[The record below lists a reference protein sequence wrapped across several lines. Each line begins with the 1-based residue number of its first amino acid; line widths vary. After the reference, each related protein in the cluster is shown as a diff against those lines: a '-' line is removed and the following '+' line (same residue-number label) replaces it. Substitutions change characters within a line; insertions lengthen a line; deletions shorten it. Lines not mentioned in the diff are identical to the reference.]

1 MAVSKEDIKN
11 LIKIFEQSDWQEMR
25 LEVGGLKLMVSKSGE
40 AARAVPAPM
49 VAPAATSQAIP
60 TPSATVAAA
69 PAPLALAANQ
79 WLIKAPNL
87 GAFWRQPKPGAPAYV
102 EIGQTIDEDT
112 TVCLIEVMKLFT
124 PVKPGIRGRIVKCL
138 VEDGQMVEY
147 DMPLFVV
154 EKI

>member
-25 LEVGGLKLMVSKSGE
+25 LEVDGLKLMVSKSGE
-40 AARAVPAPM
+40 VARAASAPM
-49 VAPAATSQAIP
+49 AATATTSQAIP
-60 TPSATVAAA
+60 TPSATMALA

-79 WLIKAPNL
+79 TVIKAPNL
-87 GAFWRQPKPGAPAYV
+87 GTFWRQPKPGAPAYV
-102 EIGQTIDEDT
+102 EIGQTID
-112 TVCLIEVMKLFT
+112 VMKLFT
-124 PVKPGIRGRIVKCL
+124 PVKAGVRGKIVRCL
-138 VEDGQMVEY
+138 AEDGQMVEY